1 MAEFSDWIALFLRW
15 FHVIAGIAWIGSSFY
30 FVWLDNSLEE
40 PPEWKKQKGIKG
52 DLWSI
57 HGGGF
62 YEIAKY
68 KVGPEKMPENLHW
81 FKWEAYTTF
90 ITGSLLLIWLYY
102 LQASAYMVD
111 PEVMELTAGAAVGL
125 SLLFIFSG
133 WAIYEVLCNTP
144 LVRNGLVFLSILL
157 VIGTVYAWLFTHF
170 FSGRAAYIQMGAMI
184 GMVMAVN
191 VMLRIIPG
199 QKKMVAQVAA
209 GEAVD
214 PQPGLIGKQRSVHN
228 NYFTLPLIFMMISNH
243 YPMTYQHEYNWLV
256 LMAIVVITI
265 WTRHYFNLKH
275 QGRSKPV
282 ILVTAAL
289 AFAVLAFL
297 VSYQPATAST
307 STENVSFSH
316 VQQIINDRCTACH
329 SRKPTDELFPVAP
342 LGMMFNDQKDIE
354 RHWDRIVAR
363 ATVSKDMP
371 FNNRT
376 HMTEEERKI
385 LAQWQPE

>member
-68 KVGPEKMPENLHW
+68 QVGPEKMPENLHW

-102 LQASAYMVD
+102 FQASAYMVD
-111 PEVMELTAGAAVGL
+111 PQVMELTGGTAVGL
-125 SLLFIFSG
+125 SLLLIFSG
-133 WAIYEVLCNTP
+133 WAIYEVLCCTP
-144 LVRNGLVFLSILL
+144 LVRNGLLFLSVLL

-184 GMVMAVN
+184 GMIMAVN
-191 VMLRIIPG
+191 VMIRIIPG

-289 AFAVLAFL
+289 AFVVLAFL
-297 VSYQPATAST
+297 VSYKPATAST
-307 STENVSFSH
+307 GTENVSFSQ

-342 LGMMFNDQKDIE
+342 LGMMFNDKKDIE